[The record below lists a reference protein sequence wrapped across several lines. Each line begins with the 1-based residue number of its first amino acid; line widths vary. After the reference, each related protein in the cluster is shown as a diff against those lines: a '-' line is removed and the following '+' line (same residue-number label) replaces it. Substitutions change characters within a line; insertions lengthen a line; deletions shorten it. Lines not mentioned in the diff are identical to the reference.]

1 MSAVY
6 RISKPSSRPIPVAD
20 VGGGSVARAADGA
33 AEGFKGYLDR
43 LMKMIPT
50 EVISLYLVG
59 SGLIPEAEDLTLV
72 IWTVF
77 CLLAVVA
84 LRAWGTADA
93 RAGLP
98 TDWKHVGISVV
109 AFLVWVYSLGGVF
122 AEFGVH
128 LPTLGSLLVLGW
140 TFVVP
145 QIYKGPEA

>member
-6 RISKPSSRPIPVAD
+6 RITKPSTRPIPVSD
-20 VGGGSVARAADGA
+20 VGAGTARAAEGVAD
-33 AEGFKGYLDR
+33 GFKGYLDR

-50 EVISLYLVG
+50 EIISLYLVG
-59 SGLIPEAEDLTLV
+59 SGLIPKEEDTTLV

-77 CLLAVVA
+77 CLLAVIA
-84 LRAWGTADA
+84 LRAWGTAD
-93 RAGLP
+93 RKAGLP
-98 TDWKHVGISVV
+98 TDWKHVGISVG

-122 AEFGVH
+122 AEYGLH

-145 QIYKGPEA
+145 QIYQGPEA